1 MVSLVVLCLVSPF
14 LLAGAVRGNPWYGG
28 GLFPQFYDHSC
39 PQAKEIVHSIV
50 AQAVARE
57 TRMAASLVR
66 LHFHD
71 CFVKVESASCWLH
84 CFFACTILPAN
95 FILTISYA

>member
-1 MVSLVVLCLVSPF
+1 MATSMGCLILLFFVSPL
-14 LLAGAVRGNPWYGG
+14 LLASAANGHPWS

-39 PQAKEIVHSIV
+39 PKAKEIVQSIV
-50 AQAVARE
+50 AQAVAKE

-71 CFVKVESASCWLH
+71 CFVKVNTVSSL
-84 CFFACTILPAN
+84 L
-95 FILTISYA
+95 LL